1 MKSLHLSPGYW
12 DPIQGKILK
21 RKSKFNYRLSR
32 ARRVIENC
40 FRILVARW
48 RIFCRAI
55 EAKVETVQAI
65 VQAAIC
71 LHNYLRQTDTA
82 SYCLL
87 TSYFVDSFDD
97 SGNTLP
103 GEWHRITSADEDSS
117 ALRNLPAA
125 RGTRYRNYALDVRE
139 ALKAY
144 VNSVQGADPW
154 QLDYIRKRG
163 PIHEP

>member
-40 FRILVARW
+40 FGILVARW

-55 EAKVETVQAI
+55 QAKVETVQAI

-71 LHNYLRQTDTA
+71 LHNYLRQTL
-82 SYCLL
+82 LL
-87 TSYFVDSFDD
+87 TVRLASLTALMIQEIFCQESGTESLQLMKIPVLFVTYLLREEPDMAIMLWM
-97 SGNTLP
+97 SGRL
-103 GEWHRITSADEDSS
+103 
-117 ALRNLPAA
+117 
-125 RGTRYRNYALDVRE
+125 
-139 ALKAY
+139 
-144 VNSVQGADPW
+144 
-154 QLDYIRKRG
+154 
-163 PIHEP
+163 

>member
-1 MKSLHLSPGYW
+1 MFTQLP
-12 DPIQGKILK
+12 
-21 RKSKFNYRLSR
+21 
-32 ARRVIENC
+32 E
-40 FRILVARW
+40 
-48 RIFCRAI
+48 
-55 EAKVETVQAI
+55 
-65 VQAAIC
+65 
-71 LHNYLRQTDTA
+71 TDTA
-82 SYCLL
+82 SYCPAG
-87 TSYFVDSFDD
+87 FVDSFDD
-97 SGNTLP
+97 SGNILP

-117 ALRNLPAA
+117 ALCNLPAA